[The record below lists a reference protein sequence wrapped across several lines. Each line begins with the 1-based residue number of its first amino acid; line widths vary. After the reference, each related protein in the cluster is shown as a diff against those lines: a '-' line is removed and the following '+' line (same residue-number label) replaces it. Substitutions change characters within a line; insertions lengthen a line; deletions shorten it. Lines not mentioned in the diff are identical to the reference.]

1 MSPSKLDTNAWN
13 RLRYTVW
20 APVYDVAGRAFDP
33 LRRESLRR
41 LHAVPGARVLI
52 VGAGTGGDLPHLLAG
67 LFVVAT
73 DLTPAM
79 LWRARRHLRAG
90 VHLALMDGHALG
102 ARPAAFDGVVL
113 HLVLAVLPDPVRCLQ
128 EAARALRP
136 GGRIVVLDKFVRGR
150 GRPPAVLRAVNLVT
164 RVFFTEVT
172 RSFEDILA
180 RSGAS
185 LVVEED
191 APAFLFGLFRFL
203 VLRKTG

>member
-1 MSPSKLDTNAWN
+1 MRLDTNAWN

-20 APVYDVAGRAFDP
+20 APVYDLAGRAFDP

-41 LHAVPGARVLI
+41 LRAVPGTRVLI
-52 VGAGTGGDLPHLLAG
+52 VGAGTGSDLPHLAED
-67 LFVVAT
+67 LFVLAT

-79 LWRARRHLRAG
+79 LSRARRHRRAG
-90 VHLALMDGHALG
+90 VHLALMDGHSLG
-102 ARPAAFDGVVL
+102 ARSGAFDGVVL
-113 HLVLAVLPDPVRCLQ
+113 HLILAVLPDPVRCLQ

-164 RVFFTEVT
+164 RVLFTEVT

-180 RSGAS
+180 RSGEP

-191 APAFLFGLFRFL
+191 TPAFLFGLFRFL